1 MKVSIKFLVLLLLL
15 IAFGCRKA
23 VERKSCTDI
32 VGLVINERYAHLED
46 TLAHYAALGHVPGGV
61 AMVYEKDEVVLH
73 LPFGYSNLADEI
85 RSEITDVFRIA
96 SMSKQITAVA
106 AMILFDEGKFDLDDP
121 LGDFLPEFKDPVIL
135 QSVNMNDTSFM
146 ASPAQNQITIRHLL
160 THSAGMYYGFDNDSL
175 SALISK
181 SGFNMGITKEN
192 ITLKENIQRLATL
205 PLLHEP
211 GEQYHYGVEIDVLG
225 RLIEV
230 ITQKPFDQFLEDR
243 LFHPLGM
250 YDTHFYLPPSKSEM
264 LVPMYM
270 STGEGVR
277 PAILPDTDFP
287 ITGAGT
293 LFMGGAG
300 LSSTACDYFLFCRM
314 LLNGGAAR
322 GQQIISPETVEM
334 ITSPQVS
341 RNGNSKGLGFG
352 VVSDSNYYRPRSTGS
367 YYWGGMF
374 STFFWVDPSKELI
387 AILMLQMFPFHDYD
401 ILDAFEASIY
411 DVIDADSSRYN

>member
-1 MKVSIKFLVLLLLL
+1 MKILMNFLALLMLL
-15 IAFGCRKA
+15 IAFGCRNGA
-23 VERKSCTDI
+23 ERQSCTDK
-32 VGLVINERYAHLED
+32 VGLVINERYAHLDD
-46 TLAHYAALGHVPGGV
+46 TLTHYAVLGHVPGGV

-73 LPFGYSNLADEI
+73 LPFGYNNLAEDI

-121 LGDFLPEFKDPVIL
+121 LGDYLPEFKDPVIL
-135 QSVNMNDTSFM
+135 QSVNMNDTTFI
-146 ASPAQNQITIRHLL
+146 ASPAQKQITIRHLL
-160 THSAGMYYGFDNDSL
+160 THSAGMYYGFDNDTL
-175 SALISK
+175 SALISR

-192 ITLKENIQRLATL
+192 ITLKENMQRLATL

-230 ITQKPFDQFLEDR
+230 MTQKPFDQFLEDR

-250 YDTHFYLPPSKSEM
+250 YDTHFYLPPHKSDR

-270 STGEGVR
+270 STGEGAR
-277 PAILPDTDFP
+277 PAILPDADFP
-287 ITGAGT
+287 IAGAGT

-314 LLNGGAAR
+314 LLNDGAAK

-334 ITSPQVS
+334 ITSPQIS
-341 RNGNSKGLGFG
+341 RNGQSKGLGFG
-352 VVSDSNYYRPRSTGS
+352 VVSDGSYNRPRSKGS

-387 AILMLQMFPFHDYD
+387 AILMLQMFPFHNYE
-401 ILDAFEASIY
+401 IFDAFEASIY
-411 DVIDADSSRYN
+411 DATDSDTSN